1 MSFLKQTLTAALFV
15 VVTFTSFYTSAAAET
30 TTQANTQ
37 QSATRPN
44 MEALK
49 ARYFDAAREGDSAML
64 GAFYQAGLDVNV
76 ADEKGY
82 TALILAAYHGHTDT
96 INFLIGEANAN
107 PCQEDNRGNTAL
119 MGAIFKGHVSVAK
132 QLVFADCDIDEENAQ
147 GQTALM
153 FASLFDRQ
161 EIINTLIDKGAN
173 PAHMD
178 KAGNSVADIALSQGN
193 YELAKVLR
201 EQNAN

>member
-1 MSFLKQTLTAALFV
+1 MSFLKQTLMAALFV
-15 VVTFTSFYTSAAAET
+15 VVTLSSVNTSAAANINT
-30 TTQANTQ
+30 GAVTQKHST
-37 QSATRPN
+37 SSLN
-44 MEALK
+44 MDTLK

-64 GAFYQAGLDVNV
+64 AAFYQAGLDVNV

-82 TALILAAYHGHTDT
+82 TALILAAYHGHTET
-96 INFLIGEANAN
+96 VNFLIGEASAN

-132 QLVFADCDIDEENAQ
+132 QLVFADCNIDEENAQ

-173 PAHMD
+173 PAHTD

-193 YELAKVLR
+193 YELAKLLSKDV
-201 EQNAN
+201 E

>member
-15 VVTFTSFYTSAAAET
+15 VATFTSFYTSAVSDA
-30 TTQANTQ
+30 TTQADTQ
-37 QSATRPN
+37 QSATI
-44 MEALK
+44 
-49 ARYFDAAREGDSAML
+49 
-64 GAFYQAGLDVNV
+64 DVNV

-96 INFLIGEANAN
+96 VNFLISEANAN

-132 QLVFADCDIDEENAQ
+132 QLVFADCDIDEENEQ

>member
-1 MSFLKQTLTAALFV
+1 MSIFKTSLLPTLFV
-15 VVTFTSFYTSAAAET
+15 IVTLFSFDASAVTQVTSAADKPA
-30 TTQANTQ
+30 
-37 QSATRPN
+37 QSASLS

-49 ARYFDAAREGDSAML
+49 VRYFDAAREGDSTML
-64 GAFYQAGLDVNV
+64 QAFYNAGLDVNV

-96 INFLIGEANAN
+96 VNFLIEQAKVN

-132 QLVFADCDIDEENAQ
+132 QLVFTDCDIDEENAQ

-153 FASLFDRQ
+153 FAS
-161 EIINTLIDKGAN
+161 A
-173 PAHMD
+173 
-178 KAGNSVADIALSQGN
+178 SVAHRRASMDTPSDTTSTSGCTTPPCTTRTMTAGVVERFARHS
-193 YELAKVLR
+193 E
-201 EQNAN
+201 ANV

>member
-15 VVTFTSFYTSAAAET
+15 VATFTSFYTSAATDA
-30 TTQANTQ
+30 TTQDNTQ

-44 MEALK
+44 METLK

-64 GAFYQAGLDVNV
+64 SAFYQAGLDVNV

-96 INFLIGEANAN
+96 VNFLIGEANAN

-132 QLVFADCDIDEENAQ
+132 QLVFADCDIDEENEQ

>member
-15 VVTFTSFYTSAAAET
+15 VATFTSFYTSAATDAT
-30 TTQANTQ
+30 TK

-44 MEALK
+44 METLK

-64 GAFYQAGLDVNV
+64 SAFYQAGLDVNV

-96 INFLIGEANAN
+96 VNFLISEANAN

-132 QLVFADCDIDEENAQ
+132 QLVFADCDIDEENEQ

-161 EIINTLIDKGAN
+161 QIINTLIDKGAN

>member
-1 MSFLKQTLTAALFV
+1 MSFLKQTLTAVLFV
-15 VVTFTSFYTSAAAET
+15 VATFTSFYTGAATDAT
-30 TTQANTQ
+30 THANTQ
-37 QSATRPN
+37 QSSIRPDT
-44 MEALK
+44 ETLK

-64 GAFYQAGLDVNV
+64 DAFYQAGLDVNV

-96 INFLIGEANAN
+96 VNFLISEANAN

-132 QLVFADCDIDEENAQ
+132 RLVFADCDIDEENEQ

-161 EIINTLIDKGAN
+161 EIINTLIDKGAD
-173 PAHMD
+173 PKHVD
-178 KAGNSVADIALSQGN
+178 KSGNTVADIALSQGN
-193 YELAKVLR
+193 YGLATRLTT
-201 EQNAN
+201 ESQ